1 MSTTLIRGKPMNRNN
16 LAEKLPDVK
25 GPDRPSCPSYKLER
39 FGVHTWNPAVDRL
52 ARQMWMPKGM
62 RALMRKALT
71 FAGVGPSS
79 LPSTLW
85 PVTQPKASEP
95 GQRTIPRLRIV
106 KPSKASEPGQ
116 RRVRVPEVTTTDLV
130 DGRKFGKRIV
140 TLRRKQGKRA
150 CQHIG
155 KRFFEIA
162 TKNIGRGQVF
172 YLAAG
177 YGILESR

>member
-1 MSTTLIRGKPMNRNN
+1 MHRNN

-25 GPDRPSCPSYKLER
+25 RPNKPSCPSWKLER
-39 FGVHTWNPAVDRL
+39 FGVHVWDPAVDKL
-52 ARQMWMPKGM
+52 ARQMRIPKEC
-62 RALMRKALT
+62 KAAMGRLKLGKAFGTTGGKWIGQKEEPAPKKPKLT
-71 FAGVGPSS
+71 
-79 LPSTLW
+79 L
-85 PVTQPKASEP
+85 
-95 GQRTIPRLRIV
+95 V
-106 KPSKASEPGQ
+106 KKGISEPGQ
-116 RRVRVPEVTTTDLV
+116 RRARAPEVTTTDLV
-130 DGRKFGKRIV
+130 DGRKFGKRVV
-140 TLRRKQGKRA
+140 TIRRKQGKRA